1 MLPYF
6 EAGKPL
12 KLMVVRVERQRLKGE
27 LEAHM
32 YGYLKELG
40 YTGE

>member
-6 EAGKPL
+6 EAEKPH
-12 KLMVVRVERQRLKGE
+12 KLMVVRVERKRLKAE

-32 YGYLKELG
+32 YGYLEELG